1 MDFSE
6 NYCTKYN
13 EEIQAYHFGGSRLQL
28 SLHTVVVYTKDSTK
42 SYCTVSQNT
51 AHSPAAIWEHLKP
64 IFKTLS
70 THITCIHFMSDGPVT
85 QYRNKTMFHILA
97 SKLHVEVPN
106 IQKFSWNFSE
116 SGHGK
121 GAADG
126 IGATCK
132 RTADAIVAAGGDID
146 SLESFID
153 SVKQRCPAITMFA
166 IDDDTIN
173 NMTNDIQKEVKN
185 LKCFNGTLK
194 IHQIKGNISR
204 YSSGLPKGAEK
215 LRMKSLSCFCE
226 EECQHFNLGVM
237 TYQLTK
243 LHVDNSPPDGDS
255 ITETE
260 ISQPCGIFN
269 ADVENSAGSSTIN
282 QQQYCNG
289 DYVLVT
295 FQDRKTEY
303 RYAAV
308 INQVDNDESELTVTF
323 MKICDKKGHKFVMNE
338 NDTSDVSFD
347 QILQKLPNP
356 DVSQNGRR
364 LFYYFSVSVPVF
376 EK

>member
-1 MDFSE
+1 
-6 NYCTKYN
+6 
-13 EEIQAYHFGGSRLQL
+13 
-28 SLHTVVVYTKDSTK
+28 
-42 SYCTVSQNT
+42 
-51 AHSPAAIWEHLKP
+51 
-64 IFKTLS
+64 
-70 THITCIHFMSDGPVT
+70 
-85 QYRNKTMFHILA
+85 
-97 SKLHVEVPN
+97 
-106 IQKFSWNFSE
+106 
-116 SGHGK
+116 
-121 GAADG
+121 
-126 IGATCK
+126 
-132 RTADAIVAAGGDID
+132 
-146 SLESFID
+146 
-153 SVKQRCPAITMFA
+153 
-166 IDDDTIN
+166 
-173 NMTNDIQKEVKN
+173 
-185 LKCFNGTLK
+185 
-194 IHQIKGNISR
+194 
-204 YSSGLPKGAEK
+204 
-215 LRMKSLSCFCE
+215 
-226 EECQHFNLGVM
+226 M

-269 ADVENSAGSSTIN
+269 AVVENSAGSSTIN
-282 QQQYCNG
+282 QQQYCIG

-295 FQDRKTEY
+295 FQVRKTEY

-356 DVSQNGRR
+356 DVSQNGR